1 MQIRQVCYFR
11 DLIILAYHGLLI
23 SAWKEVSENGY
34 CIPAL
39 TFTSPT
45 PETLQSVVFCDT
57 FSPGP
62 YRDQRRSR
70 SLSLR
75 NSRVSTDMS
84 CLSSQ
89 PQKGRAQLDEYSF
102 LAVSVQSEEIRR
114 REPKGLRRRA
124 RIWNRAWKRISRI
137 PQAVLTLGTNTSS
150 SRYSREGQID
160 IQISETSIPFD
171 DAAEEYGF
179 HIIGRRPLFGIPTL
193 ARRRLAKRHDPS
205 KRYSIPF

>member
-1 MQIRQVCYFR
+1 MFR
-11 DLIILAYHGLLI
+11 DLIILAYHGSLI
-23 SAWKEVSENGY
+23 SAWKGVSENGY

-57 FSPGP
+57 SSSGP
-62 YRDQRRSR
+62 YRDQGRSK

-75 NSRVSTDMS
+75 NSKVSTDMS
-84 CLSSQ
+84 SQ
-89 PQKGRAQLDEYSF
+89 SQKDRAQLDKF
-102 LAVSVQSEEIRR
+102 LAVPVKSEEISR
-114 REPKGLRRRA
+114 RESKGLRQRG
-124 RIWNRAWKRISRI
+124 NRAWKRILRI
-137 PQAVLTLGTNTSS
+137 PQAVLTLGARISPS
-150 SRYSREGQID
+150 EYSRQGQID

>member
-1 MQIRQVCYFR
+1 MQMRQVCYFR
-11 DLIILAYHGLLI
+11 DLIILAYHGSLI
-23 SAWKEVSENGY
+23 SAWKGVSENGY

-45 PETLQSVVFCDT
+45 PETLQSVVFRDT

-62 YRDQRRSR
+62 YRDQARSR

-75 NSRVSTDMS
+75 NSRVSADM
-84 CLSSQ
+84 SSQ
-89 PQKGRAQLDEYSF
+89 PQKDRAQLDEYSF
-102 LAVSVQSEEIRR
+102 LAVPVKSEEIRR
-114 REPKGLRRRA
+114 REPKGLRQRV

-137 PQAVLTLGTNTSS
+137 PQAVLTLGASTSS
-150 SRYSREGQID
+150 SGYSRQGHIVD
-160 IQISETSIPFD
+160 IQIPETSIPFD

>member
-1 MQIRQVCYFR
+1 MQMRQVCYFR
-11 DLIILAYHGLLI
+11 DLIILAYHGSLI
-23 SAWKEVSENGY
+23 SAWKGVSENGY

-57 FSPGP
+57 FSPSP
-62 YRDQRRSR
+62 YRDQGRSR

-84 CLSSQ
+84 SQ
-89 PQKGRAQLDEYSF
+89 PQKGRAQLDEYSS
-102 LAVSVQSEEIRR
+102 LAVPVKSEEIRR
-114 REPKGLRRRA
+114 REPKGLKQRV
-124 RIWNRAWKRISRI
+124 RIWNRAWKSISRI
-137 PQAVLTLGTNTSS
+137 PQAVLTLGTSTSP
-150 SRYSREGQID
+150 SRYSRQGQID

-179 HIIGRRPLFGIPTL
+179 HIIGWRPLFGIPTL